1 MMRKL
6 PPINQQI
13 IAELYSKCMSCGSG
27 TFADVYKYE
36 VSETECYAIKVF
48 KENADQNDIENEAL
62 VM

>member
-13 IAELYSKCMSCGSG
+13 ISELQSKCMSCGSG
-27 TFADVYKYE
+27 TFAEVYKYE
-36 VSETECYAIKVF
+36 VSEKECYAVKVF
-48 KENADQNDIENEAL
+48 KECADQNDINNEAL